1 MGMLKNLRIGPKIWL
16 GFCTVLALLIVIGA
30 VAFVSLNGA
39 SDNFDRYRQLARQAN
54 EIGRVQ
60 ANMLYVE
67 LEATDYILHQD
78 ADSLADFR
86 ERADNALSLIDVT
99 LELVDDTERRAEI
112 EAMRDDITSYIEA
125 FERIV
130 PLYERRN
137 EGVDRLNQL
146 GPEMERALTRVME
159 SAMEDGDADAAY
171 NAGVNLRNLLLAR
184 LYVYRFLQENDAAAF
199 DRVEAEVAA
208 FEANAAQ
215 LLDSLQNRERQDL
228 AQRVVDNLTA
238 YNTTFQGVQATILER
253 NHIIENTLDDV
264 GPRVSAAI
272 EAFKLAVKAEQDELG
287 PQAVAAMSDAV
298 LLAEVVAAAALLI
311 GLAAALVIGR
321 GISLPIQAMTRAMA
335 RLAGGDKD
343 VLVPATDHKDEVGE
357 MAKAVQVFKD
367 NMIRNDELAAEA
379 AREQEARNRRASRV
393 DELTGQF
400 EAGVNSLLET
410 VASAASQLTGTA
422 NGLSATAEQ
431 SSRQAAAVSDASG
444 EATQS
449 VQTVAA
455 AAEEIGT
462 SIQEI
467 SRQVTQQ
474 SSMAGQAVDAAGRS
488 DTKVQELDEAARQ
501 IGEVVQL
508 ITSIAEQTN
517 LLALNATIEAARAGD
532 AGKGFAVVA
541 SEVKSLANQTG
552 RATDD
557 IAAQITSIQGSTAE
571 TVEAINAISEQIRS
585 MNEISANVSAAVEE
599 QNASTQEISRNV
611 QQAASGTQDVS
622 VNITG
627 VADAAR
633 ETGKAAGE
641 VLGAA
646 GDLSAKAEELKTFV
660 QRFLTDVR
668 AA

>member
-1 MGMLKNLRIGPKIWL
+1 MGMLKNLRIGSKIWL
-16 GFCTVLALLIVIGA
+16 GFGTVLVLLVVIGA

-60 ANMLYVE
+60 ANMLYTR
-67 LEATDYILHQD
+67 LEVKDYILNQD
-78 ADSLADFR
+78 PDSLAAIRD
-86 ERADNALSLIDVT
+86 RADAALSFIDTT
-99 LELVDDTERRAEI
+99 LELVTEPERRAAI
-112 EAMRDDITSYIEA
+112 ETMREGIARYSEA

-137 EGVDRLNQL
+137 ARVDRLNEL

-159 SAMEDGDADAAY
+159 SAMEDGDAEAAY

-184 LYVYRFLQENDAAAF
+184 LYVYRFLQENTESAF
-199 DRVEAEVAA
+199 ERVEAEVVA
-208 FEANAAQ
+208 FETNATR
-215 LLDSLQNRERQDL
+215 LLSSLQNPERRSL
-228 AQRVVDNLTA
+228 AQLVVDNLDEYHTV
-238 YNTTFQGVQATILER
+238 FEEVHQIIIQR
-253 NHIIENTLDDV
+253 NDVITNTLDV
-264 GPRVSAAI
+264 IGPRVADEI
-272 EAFKLAVKAEQDELG
+272 EQFNLAVKAEQDELG
-287 PQAVAAMSDAV
+287 PQAVAEMSNAV
-298 LLAEVVAAAALLI
+298 MVTEVIAAV
-311 GLAAALVIGR
+311 ALVIGLVAAYVIGQ
-321 GISLPIQAMTRAMA
+321 GISSPIQAMTGAMV
-335 RLAGGDKD
+335 RLAGGDRQ
-343 VLVPATDHKDEVGE
+343 VRVPASDHRDEVGE

-367 NMIRNDELAAEA
+367 NMIRNDELTAEA
-379 AREQEARNRRASRV
+379 ANEQEARNRRASRV
-393 DELTGQF
+393 DELTGEF
-400 EAGVNSLLET
+400 ESGVNSLLET
-410 VASAASQLTGTA
+410 VAGAASQLTSTA

-431 SSRQAAAVSDASG
+431 SSHQAGAVSDASG

-449 VQTVAA
+449 VQTVAS
-455 AAEEIGT
+455 AAEELGA

-474 SSMAGQAVDAAGRS
+474 STMAGQAVDAAGRS
-488 DTKVQELDEAARQ
+488 DAKVQELDEAARQ

-571 TVEAINAISEQIRS
+571 TVDAIKAISEQIRS
-585 MNEISANVSAAVEE
+585 MNEISGNVSAAVEE

-611 QQAASGTQDVS
+611 QRAAAGTQDVS

-633 ETGKAAGE
+633 ETGRAAGE

-646 GDLSAKAEELKTFV
+646 GDLSGKAEELKTFV